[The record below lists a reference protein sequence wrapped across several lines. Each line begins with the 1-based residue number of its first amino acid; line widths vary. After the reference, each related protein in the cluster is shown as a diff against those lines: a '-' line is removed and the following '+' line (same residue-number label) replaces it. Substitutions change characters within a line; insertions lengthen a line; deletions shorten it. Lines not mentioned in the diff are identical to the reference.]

1 MLTDN
6 PPIDSHDLGHLLL
19 CLVVEEVEHDRLALP
34 LRERAADEG
43 HDRRKQLLGALAPA
57 VAQALVFIIFVPDS
71 RRSHDAPTGL
81 FDRLRDLG
89 FDVGPEEAVL
99 VATVERVAKPGTRV
113 TTFAG

>member
-1 MLTDN
+1 MERVSIFIEGTNLQECLKALDLPTV
-6 PPIDSHDLGHLLL
+6 IDY
-19 CLVVEEVEHDRLALP
+19 
-34 LRERAADEG
+34 RAFG
-43 HDRRKQLLGALAPA
+43 VALAGDRVLGTIHFYSSPVPA
-57 VAQALVFIIFVPDS
+57 WVYPKLAEAREQ
-71 RRSHDAPTGL
+71 L